1 MLLSA
6 HSCSKAGLAPGA
18 AGRGVY
24 LESRMQF
31 LELDCDPWRE
41 QRFVEKEHP
50 TARMPLDDTDA
61 ATLYPAHRWVYDKRR
76 LAASQGIECGTHEL
90 TPARYPVFCK
100 PITTLK
106 GMGAGSCVLTSERD
120 QRDNC
125 RAGDFWMR
133 LLTGEHVS
141 TDMAVVD
148 GTVMWCR
155 NTLGVQS
162 GSGTFDYWVI
172 EEGSRPRLERICREW
187 IRVQLPGHTGMVNI
201 ETIGGSLISVHLRCA
216 DQWPDLYG
224 CKWLDALMGLYNRGT
239 WELPDN
245 ERAAGYSVVLFGPHG
260 VRYAYPD
267 PRVMADLR
275 ATVGISSIQLTFFED
290 RPPAAHAMPP
300 GGFRL
305 AVINSFNLGAALG
318 IRTALAAEFGVRD
331 PGSARR
337 AIA

>member
-1 MLLSA
+1 
-6 HSCSKAGLAPGA
+6 
-18 AGRGVY
+18 
-24 LESRMQF
+24 MQF

-41 QRFVEKEHP
+41 QCFVEKEHP
-50 TARMPLDDTDA
+50 TARMPRDDADA
-61 ATLYPAHRWVYDKRR
+61 ASLYPAHRWVYDKRR
-76 LAASQGIECGTHEL
+76 LAALQGIECGTPEEM
-90 TPARYPVFCK
+90 PARYPVFCK

-148 GTVMWCR
+148 GAVRWCR

-162 GSGTFDYWVI
+162 GSGTFDYWVV

-187 IRVQLPGHTGMVNI
+187 IRVQLPGYTGMVNI

-224 CKWLDALMGLYNRGT
+224 RKWLDALMGLYNRGT

-245 ERAAGYSVVLFGPHG
+245 DRAAGYSVVLFGPHG

-267 PRVMADLR
+267 PTRHGGPARHGRHQQHSADVLRGPSGGRACDAAGRV
-275 ATVGISSIQLTFFED
+275 SSRGRQQFQSWRGAWHPHRT
-290 RPPAAHAMPP
+290 
-300 GGFRL
+300 GG
-305 AVINSFNLGAALG
+305 A
-318 IRTALAAEFGVRD
+318 IRR
-331 PGSARR
+331 PGSGQC
-337 AIA
+337 